1 MRSFGGLLM
10 DADDS
15 REYRRA
21 LVQTLQRDGH
31 LHSARVAD
39 ALLAVPRE
47 LFVPGVALADVYC
60 PSEAIVTKRLA
71 GVSVSS
77 ASAPEVIAL
86 MLEQLD
92 PQPGQRVLEIGAG
105 TGYNAALLAHMV
117 GETGHVV
124 TVDIDEDLVLSA
136 REHLRAAGCAQVT
149 VVQADG
155 ALGYPSEQAYDRI
168 ILTVASNDIAPA
180 WREQLARPHGRLVMP
195 LGLRSLQRC
204 VAFVIEADHLVS
216 RSMRNCSFIPLR
228 GLLSVGAPRIALDA
242 QATRV
247 LSGADEP
254 LPQPTDAIAALLD
267 APLHVF
273 PSGVWTSL
281 EALREGLHLWLVAHL
296 ANVYTL
302 WGGGQVPDLF
312 RLPER
317 LAARGT
323 LCILDGTA
331 PGLALLAWADD
342 FARDGELLVLAP
354 EGSRPL
360 AARVEQLLHAWVAA
374 GRPTDADAEVRAYPR
389 TSTQAPLPG
398 EVAIDQRWTRFVV
411 SWSGTQPPASLTV

>member
-1 MRSFGGLLM
+1 M
-10 DADDS
+10 DASSDDS
-15 REYRRA
+15 RAYRRA

-31 LHSARVAD
+31 LHSARAAD

-47 LFVPGVALADVYC
+47 VFVPGVALPDVYC

-117 GETGHVV
+117 GETGDVV

-136 REHLRAAGCAQVT
+136 REHLSAAGCKQVT
-149 VVQADG
+149 VVQSDG
-155 ALGYPSEQAYDRI
+155 ALGYARQQAYDRI

-180 WREQLARPHGRLVMP
+180 WREQLARPYGRLVMP

-204 VAFVIEADHLVS
+204 VAFVFEDDHLVS

-228 GLLSVGAPRIALDA
+228 GLLSVGAPRIALDP

-254 LPQPTDAIAALLD
+254 LPLPVDAIAALLD
-267 APLHVF
+267 APLQVL

-281 EALREGLHLWLVAHL
+281 EELREGLHLWLVAHL

-302 WGGGQVPDLF
+302 WGAGQVPDLF

-323 LCILDGTA
+323 LCVLDATE

-342 FARDGELLVLAP
+342 FARDGELSVLAP
-354 EGSRPL
+354 EGSRAL
-360 AARVEQLLHAWVAA
+360 AARVERLLHEWVAA
-374 GRPTDADAEVRAYPR
+374 GRPTDAEAEVRAYPR
-389 TSTQAPLPG
+389 TSTQAPAPG

-411 SWSGTQPPASLTV
+411 SWSRRQPPATFTV